1 MTYVVS
7 ITSQG
12 QISIPADIRRA
23 LGLDRHKK
31 AVVRREGDKVIVEPV
46 RDFLELEG
54 VFKHKAIK
62 GKSIDEIMR
71 LEEEAV
77 AEAVADRYRRKLK
90 RMK

>member
-1 MTYVVS
+1 MTYIVS

-23 LGLDRHKK
+23 LNLDKHKK
-31 AVVRREGDKVIVEPV
+31 AVVRREKDKVIIEPV
-46 RDFLELEG
+46 KDFLELEG

-62 GKSIDEIMR
+62 GKSIEEIMK
-71 LEEEAV
+71 LEKDAVGEAI
-77 AEAVADRYRRKLK
+77 ADRYRRKLK

>member
-1 MTYVVS
+1 MSYLAT

-12 QISIPADIRRA
+12 QISIPIDIRRE
-23 LGLDRHKK
+23 LGLDKNREVVVHKEK
-31 AVVRREGDKVIVEPV
+31 GKIIIEPV
-46 RDFLELEG
+46 RDFLQLEG

-62 GKSIDEIMR
+62 GKSIDEIMK
-71 LEEEAV
+71 LEKEAV

>member
-1 MTYVVS
+1 MMHIVS

-12 QISIPADIRRA
+12 QISIPADIRRE
-23 LGLDRHKK
+23 LGMDRHKK

-71 LEEEAV
+71 LEEDAV